1 MSSEAEIII
10 AFIFKRSG
18 KVELSFSE
26 MYLTLSMNLKWF
38 TPDNAK
44 KFINNALK
52 QQLLFKKAEVLRP
65 GFEINKINV
74 PFGFNPAGKN
84 LYKEEKKPTEIN
96 IFDEMV
102 EKISRK
108 NRIKKEDI
116 YEKIKKIEQ
125 EKNINSDI
133 ATLLVFKEFGINL
146 EKFYEK
152 IEIK

>member
-1 MSSEAEIII
+1 MPSESKIII

-26 MYLTLSMNLKWF
+26 LYLTLSMDLKWF

-52 QQLLFKKAEVLRP
+52 QKLLLKKDEVLRP

-84 LYKEEKKPTEIN
+84 LYKEEKKPTESS
-96 IFDEMV
+96 IFDEIV
-102 EKISRK
+102 EKVSRK
-108 NRIKKEDI
+108 NKIKKEEI
-116 YEKIKKIEQ
+116 YEKIKKIEE
-125 EKNINSDI
+125 EKNINSDV

-152 IEIK
+152 IEID

>member
-1 MSSEAEIII
+1 MPSEAEIII

-26 MYLTLSMNLKWF
+26 MYLTLSMDLKWF

-44 KFINNALK
+44 KFVNNALK
-52 QQLLFKKAEVLRP
+52 QQLLFKNDEVLRP
-65 GFEINKINV
+65 GFEIDKISV
-74 PFGFNPAGKN
+74 PFGFNPAVKN
-84 LYKEEKKPTEIN
+84 LYKEEKKLTEIS
-96 IFDEMV
+96 ISDGIID
-102 EKISRK
+102 KISRK
-108 NRIKKEDI
+108 NKIKKEDI

-133 ATLLVFKEFGINL
+133 ATLLVLKEFGINL

-152 IEIK
+152 IEIN